1 MGKIIR
7 LTESD
12 LKRIVKRTIK
22 EMEEEKEK
30 EKEKIFIDFQ
40 LVPRLQKYRAEKE
53 PEKDRDEF
61 MDEIKTDFKNKVD
74 PFDEMDPRERK
85 RKISRMIDNFLSNN
99 GY

>member
-12 LKRIVKRTIK
+12 LTRIVKRTIK

-30 EKEKIFIDFQ
+30 EKIYIDFE
-40 LVPRLQKYRAEKE
+40 LVPRLQKYRAKNE

-61 MDEIKTDFKNKVD
+61 MDEIKTYFKNQVD
-74 PFDEMDPRERK
+74 PYDEMDPKKRK
-85 RKISRMIDNFLSNN
+85 REISRMIDNYLSDN

>member
-1 MGKIIR
+1 MKKVIR

-30 EKEKIFIDFQ
+30 EKIFIDFE

-61 MDEIKTDFKNKVD
+61 MDEIKTDFKNQVD

-85 RKISRMIDNFLSNN
+85 RKISRMIDNFLSDN